1 MSFFYALKGGEIML
15 EIERGKIFYA
25 NLDPVMWHE
34 QGGKRLVLIL
44 QDNPSL
50 ETCPTVL
57 VVPITKRCNK
67 KYDLPTHVYIK
78 PSRYLK
84 YHSVILLEHIREI
97 DKIRIK
103 QYLTTITK
111 KDQKKV
117 DKAIKSAFGIS
128 MGE

>member
-1 MSFFYALKGGEIML
+1 ML

-25 NLDPVMWHE
+25 NLDPVMGHE
-34 QGGKRLVLIL
+34 QGGKRPVLIL

-57 VVPITKRCNK
+57 VAPITKRCNK
-67 KYDLPTHVYIK
+67 KYDLPTHVCIK

-117 DKAIKSAFGIS
+117 DKAIKSAFGINI
-128 MGE
+128 GE